1 MNLVCN
7 SAIFPLK
14 VSDSDDDEPLAR
26 NLTANTDSSD
36 DVRRFSINMIAF
48 AGSYYL

>member
-1 MNLVCN
+1 M
-7 SAIFPLK
+7 K

-26 NLTANTDSSD
+26 NLTVNTDSSD